1 VICIPTLVIY
11 LPNWLYDEISR
22 LSKEQSISTSKVIQA
37 LLIEALAKKESSEE
51 SVTSSTTNVRKSKI
65 KKGPRERIKVV
76 GEKCSFKCKY
86 YEDFYFKG
94 QIIPR
99 CTKFNKRVELVHEE
113 LGGDICPYFVEREE

>member
-51 SVTSSTTNVRKSKI
+51 SVTSKSTNVRKSEI
-65 KKGPRERIKVV
+65 KKSPRERVKIV
-76 GEKCSFKCKY
+76 GEKCGFRCKY
-86 YEDFYFKG
+86 YEDFYLRG
-94 QIIPR
+94 EVIPR
-99 CTKFNKRVELVHEE
+99 CVKLNRRVELVHKE